1 MRHGRVLRVQGQ
13 AQRYSCKQDK
23 GEATKRKAAY
33 CEAAE
38 KWDSDSDSDKSED
51 EEDLKM

>member
-1 MRHGRVLRVQGQ
+1 MARYLIRLINYSLRLKLQ
-13 AQRYSCKQDK
+13 
-23 GEATKRKAAY
+23 KAAY